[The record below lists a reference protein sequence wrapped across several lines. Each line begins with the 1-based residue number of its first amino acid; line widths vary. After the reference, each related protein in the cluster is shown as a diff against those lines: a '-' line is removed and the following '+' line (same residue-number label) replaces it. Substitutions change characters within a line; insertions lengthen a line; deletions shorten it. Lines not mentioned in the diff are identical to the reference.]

1 MQTRIIDIHVT
12 LQRLEK
18 YIKEGGDM
26 PEIKYWS
33 GTECFSD
40 YTGHY
45 RADTLVESI
54 DLYLDEHL
62 YLDTENPD
70 TAS

>member
-1 MQTRIIDIHVT
+1 MQTQSIDIHIIFKKF
-12 LQRLEK
+12 EDH
-18 YIKEGGDM
+18 IKNGGDM

-33 GTECFSD
+33 GTESFSD

-45 RADTLVESI
+45 KADTLAESI
-54 DLYLDEHL
+54 DLFLDGQ
-62 YLDTENPD
+62 

>member
-1 MQTRIIDIHVT
+1 LNKLEYYHDT
-12 LQRLEK
+12 LKRLEE

-40 YTGHY
+40 FTGHCK
-45 RADTLVESI
+45 ADTLAGSI
-54 DLYLDEHL
+54 DLYIDGQ
-62 YLDTENPD
+62 

>member
-18 YIKEGGDM
+18 YIKEGGEM

-33 GTECFSD
+33 GTESFSD

-45 RADTLVESI
+45 KADTLAESI

>member
-12 LQRLEK
+12 LQRLEE
-18 YIKEGGDM
+18 YIKEGGEM

-33 GTECFSD
+33 GTESFSD

-45 RADTLVESI
+45 KADTLVECI
-54 DLYLDEHL
+54 DLFLDGQ
-62 YLDTENPD
+62 